1 METVYLVS
9 LLVGGFFV
17 LLSVLG
23 GDSEA
28 DTDFEADM
36 DVDFDAELDVDLDVS
51 LETDLGGDISAG
63 PGFIDLL
70 SIRALF
76 LFAAFFGLT
85 GYGLTWVDTNS
96 VFTLVAA
103 ITVGLLAG
111 LGGNYVIKRF
121 GYAEI
126 SSDVTLNELK
136 GKTGK
141 VLLPF
146 TAGEK
151 GKISVVVKGHQLR
164 LVARPLDDSSEES
177 FQQGEEIVVVRT
189 KDGVVEVVKPT

>member
-1 METVYLVS
+1 MERVYLVS

-17 LLSVLG
+17 MLSVLG

-28 DTDFEADM
+28 DTDFDADM
-36 DVDFDAELDVDLDVS
+36 DVDFDGDLD
-51 LETDLGGDISAG
+51 LDADIGDGDIGGVDIGAG

-96 VFTLVAA
+96 TFTLIAA
-103 ITVGLLAG
+103 IAVGLIAG

-126 SSDVTLNELK
+126 SSDVAVNELN

-146 TAGEK
+146 NAGEK

-164 LVARPLDDSSEES
+164 LVARSLDDSSTES

-189 KDGVVEVVKPT
+189 KNGVVEVVKPT

>member
-28 DTDFEADM
+28 DTDFDADT
-36 DVDFDAELDVDLDVS
+36 DFEFDGDLDADVDLDVDVS
-51 LETDLGGDISAG
+51 GSDIGAG

-85 GYGLTWVDTNS
+85 GYGLTWVDSNPA
-96 VFTLVAA
+96 FTLAAA
-103 ITVGLLAG
+103 ISVGLLAG
-111 LGGNYVIKRF
+111 LGGNYIIKRF

-126 SSDVTLNELK
+126 SSDVTPSELK

-164 LVARPLDDSSEES
+164 LIAQPLDDSSTES
-177 FQQGEEIVVVRT
+177 FKQGEEIVVVRT
-189 KDGVVEVVKPT
+189 KNGIVEVVKPT

>member
-28 DTDFEADM
+28 DTDFDAETDFDFDGDLDA
-36 DVDFDAELDVDLDVS
+36 DVDFDGGDV
-51 LETDLGGDISAG
+51 GGDIGAG

-76 LFAAFFGLT
+76 LFSAFFGLT
-85 GYGLTWVDTNS
+85 GYGLTWVDTNPT
-96 VFTLVAA
+96 FTLIAA
-103 ITVGLLAG
+103 IAVGLIAG
-111 LGGNYVIKRF
+111 LGGNYIIKRF

-126 SSDVTLNELK
+126 SSDVSQNELK

-146 TAGEK
+146 SGGEK
-151 GKISVVVKGHQLR
+151 GKITVVVKGHQLR
-164 LVARPLDDSSEES
+164 LVARSLDETSDET

-189 KDGVVEVVKPT
+189 ANGIVEVVKPT

>member
-28 DTDFEADM
+28 DTDFDADL
-36 DVDFDAELDVDLDVS
+36 DVDFDGDLD
-51 LETDLGGDISAG
+51 LDADIGEGDIGGGDIGAG

-96 VFTLVAA
+96 IFTLIAA
-103 ITVGLLAG
+103 IAVGLIAG

-146 TAGEK
+146 NAGEK

-164 LVARPLDDSSEES
+164 LVARSLDDSSTES

-189 KDGVVEVVKPT
+189 KNGVVEVVKPT